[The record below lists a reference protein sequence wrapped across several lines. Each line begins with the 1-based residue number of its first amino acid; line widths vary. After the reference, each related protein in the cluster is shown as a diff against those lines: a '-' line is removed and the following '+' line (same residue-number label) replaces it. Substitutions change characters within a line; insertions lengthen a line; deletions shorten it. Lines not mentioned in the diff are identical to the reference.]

1 VAIPNVVDAAADA
14 DILIIVIPHQVP
26 NISSVAGVNVMFFY
40 KYIFLFLGPLHYK
53 FYFYLSG

>member
-40 KYIFLFLGPLHYK
+40 KYFFLFLGPLHYK
-53 FYFYLSG
+53 FYFY